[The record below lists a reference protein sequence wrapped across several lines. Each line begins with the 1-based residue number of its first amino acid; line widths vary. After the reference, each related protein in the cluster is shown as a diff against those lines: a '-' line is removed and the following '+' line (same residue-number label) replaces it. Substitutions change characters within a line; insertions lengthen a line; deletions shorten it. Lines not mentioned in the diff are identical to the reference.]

1 MSTHIKTELS
11 LLSELF
17 LSLLLTACFG
27 IYCLKSFDSFPWISF
42 IGIPIGIA
50 LIVACWEQKKNQ
62 WLLFTIGLILNA
74 IVWSIVFNW
83 PSFF

>member
-1 MSTHIKTELS
+1 MTTHIKTELS
-11 LLSELF
+11 LLSELL
-17 LSLLLTACFG
+17 LSLFFTACLG
-27 IYCLKSFDSFPWISF
+27 VYCVKSYDSFPWLAF
-42 IGIPIGIA
+42 IGAPIGLA

-62 WLLFTIGLILNA
+62 WTLFVVGLIINT